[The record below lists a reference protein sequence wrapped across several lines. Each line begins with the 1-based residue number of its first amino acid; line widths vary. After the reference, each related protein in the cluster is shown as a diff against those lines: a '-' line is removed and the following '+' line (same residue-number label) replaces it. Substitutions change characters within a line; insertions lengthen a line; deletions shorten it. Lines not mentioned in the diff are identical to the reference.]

1 MGSFWKNNPSSPTWF
16 GTIESWAKSYPSKLI
31 DLHSP
36 IRKISLPPGFT
47 LREATS
53 EDIEQLPEFWTR
65 FFSASTRCIVPL
77 LHIRNMVSKGIWT
90 VLVIVREGNV
100 IGSLVRRWIKG
111 LHMEQVTW
119 QKAGVIDYFCIHPAY
134 RNKGIGR
141 TLLSC
146 IQNITERPIPPHL
159 MLLEGFQL
167 SIPPVSADLY
177 WSIQTVGHTGQTSQT
192 SQIQEIAEGAEHRQ
206 SVWKLCVKGCLW
218 SDYQGHETKIWK
230 TASGYV
236 AILNTFHYSIPG
248 GLRIGQI
255 IGYTGEG
262 FHDAARTVE
271 HGYGIL
277 LMSGL
282 TGLTGMTGWK
292 IDSPYQFIGY
302 NIQSKFLGGFPGLCF

>member
-16 GTIESWAKSYPSKLI
+16 STIESWAKSYPSKLI

-47 LREATS
+47 LREATPQ
-53 EDIEQLPEFWTR
+53 DIEELPEFWTR
-65 FFSASTRCIVPL
+65 FFSTSTRCIVPL

-90 VLVIVREGNV
+90 VLVIVKEENV

-119 QKAGVIDYFCIHPAY
+119 QKAGVIDYFCIHPAH

-146 IQNITERPIPPHL
+146 MHNLTERPIPPHL
-159 MLLEGFQL
+159 MLLEGLQL
-167 SIPPVSADLY
+167 SIPPISADLY
-177 WSIQTVGHTGQTSQT
+177 FSIQATGHIGQTAG
-192 SQIQEIAEGAEHRQ
+192 QIQEVAEGERQ
-206 SVWKLCVKGCLW
+206 RVWKLCVKGCLW

-236 AILNTFHYSIPG
+236 AILNTFHYSIPD

-255 IGYTGEG
+255 IGYTGQG
-262 FHDAARTVE
+262 FQDAARTLE

-282 TGLTGMTGWK
+282 GCLREEGWK

-302 NIQSKFLGGFPGLCF
+302 NIQSKFLGGFPGICF

>member
-36 IRKISLPPGFT
+36 IRKISLPPGMT
-47 LREATS
+47 IREARP
-53 EDIEQLPEFWTR
+53 EDIEQLPEFWSR
-65 FFSASTRCIVPL
+65 FFSASARCILPL
-77 LHIRNMVSKGIWT
+77 LHIRNMVSKGVWT
-90 VLVIVREGNV
+90 VLVIVKEGNV
-100 IGSLVRRWIKG
+100 IGTLVRRWIKG
-111 LHMEQVTW
+111 LHMEEVTW

-159 MLLEGFQL
+159 MLLEGVQL
-167 SIPPVSADLY
+167 SIPPISADLY
-177 WSIQTVGHTGQTSQT
+177 FSIHTGQTTGHTGQTSQ
-192 SQIQEIAEGAEHRQ
+192 IQEVDGE
-206 SVWKLCVKGCLW
+206 SVWKLCVKGLLW

-255 IGYTGEG
+255 IGYTGQG
-262 FHDAARTVE
+262 FQDAARTAE

-277 LMSGL
+277 LMSGFS
-282 TGLTGMTGWK
+282 GMISLREHGWK